1 MEKSGIVSVII
12 RTVRSRSP
20 VGGFVK
26 LDSTTGQWQ
35 EVGDHLAREKVGQ
48 TIRDALHSQY
58 RSSSRAKKR
67 RRQAE
72 QATADNSMTM
82 ITNNHYAIS
91 SKIDELM
98 TKVAASNRKYIPLK
112 PNREPG
118 NLR

>member
-26 LDSTTGQWQ
+26 LDSTTGRWQ

-98 TKVAASNRKYIPLK
+98 TKVTASNRKYIPLK
-112 PNREPG
+112 PNRDLW